1 MVSSNGHCALFVT
14 SLYSPIL
21 TLPDNSHPASYS
33 LACVSIYPDLC
44 WTTQLRLPLLGT
56 DMEVQYELQAFGISK
71 EDFPLDENGNLRVD
85 RHLEYLEH
93 CRQQEPKHQQQPAP
107 NSVPSSTATV
117 VGDNGN
123 KGGENTNTATF
134 DSDIN
139 GGKKIIKSPA
149 RNDGK
154 CYCSRNRRDCCRI
167 SVCHLTKSFPPHSM
181 KSQFFFVAVTV
192 LLGRGKTIQEHP
204 GNLQLAKFVDKY
216 RMQYLAAQF
225 NVDKSCII
233 QLIVKLTA

>member
-1 MVSSNGHCALFVT
+1 MT
-14 SLYSPIL
+14 SLFSAVL
-21 TLPDNSHPASYS
+21 TLPIILIPRHIQ
-33 LACVSIYPDLC
+33 LIACQSTPIC
-44 WTTQLRLPLLGT
+44 AGTTQLHLPLLGT

-167 SVCHLTKSFPPHSM
+167 SVCHLTKSFPLHSNET
-181 KSQFFFVAVTV
+181 QFFM
-192 LLGRGKTIQEHP
+192 LP
-204 GNLQLAKFVDKY
+204 S
-216 RMQYLAAQF
+216 QYY
-225 NVDKSCII
+225 
-233 QLIVKLTA
+233 